1 MHVIKTSS
9 WDVYARNCRSDMC
22 LNLAL
27 LTPEAGP
34 RPEADVLCK
43 SGPHKSGGQQP
54 PRSTNTRMR
63 ELVEGDEQLVAERN
77 RNKRQQGSGGHIT
90 VDGGGVERDGDHGE

>member
-1 MHVIKTSS
+1 MHVIKTSP
-9 WDVYARNCRSDMC
+9 WDVYARNCRSDVR

-34 RPEADVLCK
+34 PPEADVLCK
-43 SGPHKSGGQQP
+43 SGPHESGGQQP

-63 ELVEGDEQLVAERN
+63 ELVEGNEHLVVERN
-77 RNKRQQGSGGHIT
+77 QNKRPRGSGGHIT
-90 VDGGGVERDGDHGE
+90 VDGGCLEMDGDHRE